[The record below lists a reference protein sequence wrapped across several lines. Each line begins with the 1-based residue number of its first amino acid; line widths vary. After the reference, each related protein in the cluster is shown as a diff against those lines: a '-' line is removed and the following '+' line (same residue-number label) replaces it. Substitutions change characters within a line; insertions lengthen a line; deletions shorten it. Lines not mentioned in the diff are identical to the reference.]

1 MFSGKRIE
9 GEENRAVARVAVLK
23 KAQDNRVVRYFR
35 ETWFEL
41 KKVSWPTRSEAVNL
55 TLMVIV
61 VTTFLALVLGLM
73 DWVFSS
79 LFGLFL

>member
-1 MFSGKRIE
+1 M
-9 GEENRAVARVAVLK
+9 ARVEVLK

-55 TLMVIV
+55 TLIVIV

>member
-1 MFSGKRIE
+1 MAKSKEDKKGQ
-9 GEENRAVARVAVLK
+9 ENRIVKYL
-23 KAQDNRVVRYFR
+23 R

-61 VTTFLALVLGLM
+61 ATTVLSLVLAIM
-73 DWVFSS
+73 DLVIERA
-79 LFGLFL
+79 FGLFL

>member
-1 MFSGKRIE
+1 MA
-9 GEENRAVARVAVLK
+9 RAETEK
-23 KAQDNRVVRYFR
+23 KTKKKIGDYAIVRYLR

-55 TLMVIV
+55 TIIV
-61 VTTFLALVLGLM
+61 VSVTMFLSIVLGFM

-79 LFGLFL
+79 IFGLFL

>member
-1 MFSGKRIE
+1 VAKSKEDKKGQ
-9 GEENRAVARVAVLK
+9 ENRIVKYL
-23 KAQDNRVVRYFR
+23 R

-61 VTTFLALVLGLM
+61 ATTALSMVLAIMDLVIERA
-73 DWVFSS
+73 
-79 LFGLFL
+79 FGLFL

>member
-1 MFSGKRIE
+1 MAKSKEDKKGQ
-9 GEENRAVARVAVLK
+9 ENRIVKYL
-23 KAQDNRVVRYFR
+23 R

-61 VTTFLALVLGLM
+61 ATTVLSLILAIMDLVIERA
-73 DWVFSS
+73 
-79 LFGLFL
+79 FGLFL